1 MRKRNLFDMLGNA
14 EEEPMDILTDK
25 CPEMYDAQ
33 MERLF
38 AASERKYRMK
48 KREIERNRTER
59 DNNITISGET
69 VSGAE
74 RIRRPA
80 WLAPACSA
88 ASLILVAGLLI
99 GSTTLFRRHSGGGGD
114 VVTPAVTVTTVRTT
128 GTTTALT
135 GVSGSAVTTTVTTA
149 VTVSAD
155 EGGTSDNKTSAGTV
169 TTAANAAA
177 GGSSSGAEAASPSGA
192 SAGSGAVNSG
202 LSVDAALGE
211 RAEDFF
217 VRSQEL
223 SNLLTFRVM
232 ETDDSDYI
240 SFDVDPSVEFYTRD
254 LSLGSATYC
263 NTHTAYFARVTDS
276 RFGSTADIISYY
288 NSLYYSD
295 GGKDSYYGCTLVP
308 DESGLGPVLT
318 NGQQYSVAYIDHNGK
333 LYQNTFYPNGRHPVM
348 HLYEDSPVI
357 IKDRTDTSFTAIIPY
372 YVYDIS
378 SGFGGCELMSFA
390 IDPACG
396 DWRIVKEEFDDFSYY
411 EECRQKLS
419 V

>member
-25 CPEMYDAQ
+25 CPEIYDAQ

-59 DNNITISGET
+59 DNNITMSGET

-74 RIRRPA
+74 HIRRPA
-80 WLAPACSA
+80 WLAPVCSA

-99 GSTTLFRRHSGGGGD
+99 GSTTLLRRHSGGGGG
-114 VVTPAVTVTTVRTT
+114 VVTPAVTVTTERAT

-135 GVSGSAVTTTVTTA
+135 GVSGSSVTTTSTTA
-149 VTVSAD
+149 VTG
-155 EGGTSDNKTSAGTV
+155 EGGTSDNNAGAGTV
-169 TTAANAAA
+169 TTSANGNA
-177 GGSSSGAEAASPSGA
+177 GGSSSSGEAASSSGS
-192 SAGSGAVNSG
+192 SAGGGAVSSG

-240 SFDVDPSVEFYTRD
+240 TFDVDPSVEFYTRD
-254 LSLGSATYC
+254 LSLDPPMYC

-276 RFGSTADIISYY
+276 RFGSTADIINYY

-295 GGKDSYYGCTLVP
+295 GWKDSYYGCTLVS
-308 DESGLGPVLT
+308 DGSGLGPVLG
-318 NGQQYSVAYIDHNGK
+318 NSQQYSVAYIDHNGK

-348 HLYEDSPVI
+348 NLFEDYPVI

-372 YVYDIS
+372 YTYDIS
-378 SGFGGCELMSFA
+378 AGMGGCELMSFA

-411 EECRQKLS
+411 EECRQKLG